1 VDAGKIIVG
10 SGDKNLRDHGVD
22 VTKQLGVMGVA
33 IGILV
38 GLSNLGMCSPPWETP
53 QAAKIEHKEIRQEA
67 KTEHKAMKTETDKQH
82 VKIEESFKEHEGE
95 IKQDIRDMKKQINTM
110 YRWEREDRR

>member
-1 VDAGKIIVG
+1 MGGNEK
-10 SGDKNLRDHGVD
+10 KLRDHGVD

-67 KTEHKAMKTETDKQH
+67 KIEHKAMKTEAADEH
-82 VKIEESFKEHEGE
+82 EEIEESFKEHEGE